1 MRRAERKD
9 SPGTALP
16 VRKGSPGT
24 ALPVR
29 KGSLPAAAA
38 PPKLTPLRR
47 AALLGANGSPGGWGA
62 GCMRSRTIRILPS
75 ARRSDTFGAWRIESS
90 SHLMGEAIRGHQ
102 RQSEAIKRQSEV
114 IESSSHLM
122 GEAT

>member
-1 MRRAERKD
+1 
-9 SPGTALP
+9 
-16 VRKGSPGT
+16 
-24 ALPVR
+24 
-29 KGSLPAAAA
+29 
-38 PPKLTPLRR
+38 
-47 AALLGANGSPGGWGA
+47 
-62 GCMRSRTIRILPS
+62 MRSRTIRMLPS

>member
-1 MRRAERKD
+1 MRRA
-9 SPGTALP
+9 G
-16 VRKGSPGT
+16 RKGSLGT

-38 PPKLTPLRR
+38 PSKLTPLRR
-47 AALLGANGSPGGWGA
+47 AALLSPNGSPGGWGAVPGGWGAVPGGWGAVPGGWGAVPGGWGA
-62 GCMRSRTIRILPS
+62 GCMRSRTIRTLPS
-75 ARRSDTFGAWRIESS
+75 ARRSDTNEVGALS
-90 SHLMGEAIRGHQ
+90 
-102 RQSEAIKRQSEV
+102 